1 MRKVMNRAWEIA
13 RKGQEKFG
21 GKVSEYFAEA
31 LKMAWAEAKQ
41 ASKPEFTG
49 SPKQVK
55 WANDVYPKVAK
66 MVNELIAEV
75 EEYAK
80 RKSEATQNAFNR
92 YVELVNE
99 MKQETKAGFWIDR
112 FGYAKTHNDV
122 AYWTNQYVLENE
134 DDNLLVET
142 IADRIG
148 RASTKLTQ
156 RAILGLAG

>member
-1 MRKVMNRAWEIA
+1 MVRAWEIA
-13 RKGQEKFG
+13 KKGQEKFG

-31 LKMAWAEAKQ
+31 LKMAWAEVKQ

-49 SPKQVK
+49 SPKQIK
-55 WANDVYPKVAK
+55 WANDVYPRVIK
-66 MVNELIAEV
+66 MLDELVAEV

-80 RKSEATQNAFNR
+80 RKSKATQDALKS
-92 YVELVNE
+92 YAELANE
-99 MKQETKAGFWIDR
+99 MKQETKASFWIDR

-122 AYWTNQYVLENE
+122 AYWTNQYVLENLE
-134 DDNLLVET
+134 EENLYVET

>member
-1 MRKVMNRAWEIA
+1 MRNIMKRAWEIA

-21 GKVSEYFAEA
+21 GKVSEYLSES
-31 LKMAWAEAKQ
+31 LKIAWAEVAQ
-41 ASKPEFTG
+41 DNKPKFVG
-49 SPKQVK
+49 SEKQVK
-55 WANDVYPKVAK
+55 WANDIYPKVVN
-66 MVNELIAEV
+66 MVDELIAEV
-75 EEYAK
+75 EEYAE

-122 AYWTNQYVLENE
+122 AYWVNQYVLENE
-134 DDNLLVET
+134 EENLLVET

>member
-1 MRKVMNRAWEIA
+1 MKRAWEIA
-13 RKGQEKFG
+13 REGYEKFG

-41 ASKPEFTG
+41 ASKPEFIG
-49 SPKQVK
+49 SEKQVK
-55 WANDVYPKVAK
+55 WVNDIYPKVVN

-75 EEYAK
+75 EEYAN

-92 YVELVNE
+92 YVELVSE

-122 AYWTNQYVLENE
+122 AYWVNKYVLENE
-134 DDNLLVET
+134 EENLLVET

-148 RASTKLTQ
+148 RASTQLTQ
-156 RAILGLAG
+156 RTVLGLAS

>member
-1 MRKVMNRAWEIA
+1 MKNVMVRAWEIA
-13 RKGQEKFG
+13 KKGQEKFG

-31 LKMAWAEAKQ
+31 LKMAWAEVKQ
-41 ASKPEFTG
+41 DSKPEFTG
-49 SPKQVK
+49 SPKQIK
-55 WANDVYPKVAK
+55 WANNVYPGVIK
-66 MVNELIAEV
+66 MLDELVAEV

-80 RKSEATQNAFNR
+80 RKSEATQNAFNK
-92 YVELVNE
+92 YVELANK

-122 AYWTNQYVLENE
+122 AYCVNQYVLENE
-134 DDNLLVET
+134 EENLLIET

>member
-1 MRKVMNRAWEIA
+1 MKRAWEIA
-13 RKGQEKFG
+13 REGQRKFG
-21 GKVSEYFAEA
+21 GKVSEYLSEA
-31 LKMAWAEAKQ
+31 LKMAWEEVTQ
-41 ASKPEFTG
+41 DDKPEFVG
-49 SPKQVK
+49 SEKQIK
-55 WANDVYPKVAK
+55 WVDDIYPKVTE
-66 MVNELIAEV
+66 MVDELVAEV

-80 RKSEATQNAFNR
+80 CKSEATQNAFNR

-134 DDNLLVET
+134 EENLLIET

>member
-1 MRKVMNRAWEIA
+1 MVRAWEIA
-13 RKGQEKFG
+13 REGYEKFG

-31 LKMAWAEAKQ
+31 LKMAWAEVKQ
-41 ASKPEFTG
+41 ASKPEFVG
-49 SPKQVK
+49 SEKQIK
-55 WANDVYPKVAK
+55 WVNDIYPKVIE
-66 MVNELIAEV
+66 MIDELVAEV

-80 RKSEATQNAFNR
+80 RKSEAAQNAFNK

-122 AYWTNQYVLENE
+122 AYWTNQYVLEFLE
-134 DDNLLVET
+134 EENLYVET